1 MAAGAGSVGRGAGA
15 PGRRGGLRLTL
26 LRPGTEHRTA
36 CLGIDK
42 WSHVDVVCHV
52 CVQAVAAPAKEEVK
66 KAEEEALVDKGPSP
80 AAAEALAEAKR
91 KAQQQ
96 QEEEKKKAMEAA
108 KRAEE
113 EAKVRIGGLTDII

>member
-1 MAAGAGSVGRGAGA
+1 M
-15 PGRRGGLRLTL
+15 
-26 LRPGTEHRTA
+26 
-36 CLGIDK
+36 
-42 WSHVDVVCHV
+42 